1 MFEFYQMKR
10 REFARKTCPA
20 FVLSIVGVAL
30 LESCDNTKEESVVI
44 VPQEE
49 KEYLDR
55 IKSIGTAGFLQV
67 QNKVYFNLK
76 NGSYSKLLTA
86 LNFVNDLDN
95 GVLLLRLSDTSLLAF
110 DNCCPHLG
118 SKNQWSFQ
126 STKFKCANHGY
137 SYGIELPQTAN
148 CSSGIQYGNLR
159 SFKTLLYKDLLT
171 VDFS

>member
-1 MFEFYQMKR
+1 MKR
-10 REFARKTCPA
+10 REFTRKTCPA
-20 FVLSIVGVAL
+20 LVLSIIGSTL
-30 LESCDNTKEESVVI
+30 LESCDNAKEESAVI

-49 KEYLDR
+49 KDYLDR
-55 IKSIGTAGFLQV
+55 MKTIGTTGFLQV

-76 NGSYSKLLTA
+76 HASYSKLLTSV
-86 LNFVNDLDN
+86 NFVNDLDN
-95 GVLLLRLSDTSLLAF
+95 GVLLLRQNATSLLAF

-126 STKFKCANHGY
+126 SNKFKCANHGN
-137 SYGIELPQTAN
+137 SYGIESAQTAN
-148 CSSGIQYGNLR
+148 CGSNSQFGNLR

>member
-1 MFEFYQMKR
+1 MKR

-20 FVLSIVGVAL
+20 LVLSIVGTAL
-30 LESCDNTKEESVVI
+30 LESCDKTKEESVVI

-49 KEYLDR
+49 KDYLDR
-55 IKSIGTAGFLQV
+55 MKTIGTPGFLLV

-76 NGSYSKLLTA
+76 HATYSKLLTA
-86 LNFVNDLDN
+86 TNFVNDLDN
-95 GVLLLRLSDTSLLAF
+95 GVLLLRQSDTSLLAF

-118 SKNQWSFQ
+118 SKNQWTFQ
-126 STKFKCANHGY
+126 SNKFKCANHGN
-137 SYGIELPQTAN
+137 SFGIESGQTAY
-148 CSSGIQYGNLR
+148 CSSNSTYGNLR

>member
-1 MFEFYQMKR
+1 MKR

-20 FVLSIVGVAL
+20 LVLSIIGFSL
-30 LESCDNTKEESVVI
+30 LESCDNAKEESAVI

-49 KEYLDR
+49 KDYLDR
-55 IKSIGTAGFLQV
+55 IKSIGTSGFLQI

-76 NGSYSKLLTA
+76 NSAYSKLLTSV
-86 LNFVNDLDN
+86 NFVNDLDN
-95 GVLLLRLSDTSLLAF
+95 GVLLLRQSDASLLAF

-126 STKFKCANHGY
+126 GNKFKCANHGN
-137 SYGIELPQTAN
+137 SYGIESVQTAN
-148 CSSGIQYGNLR
+148 CSSNSQYGNLR

>member
-1 MFEFYQMKR
+1 MKR

-20 FVLSIVGVAL
+20 LVLSIVGVAL
-30 LESCDNTKEESVVI
+30 LESCDNAKEESAVI

-49 KEYLDR
+49 KDYLDR
-55 IKSIGTAGFLQV
+55 IKSIGTSGFLQV

-76 NGSYSKLLTA
+76 NSTYSKLLTSV
-86 LNFVNDLDN
+86 NFVNDLDN
-95 GVLLLRLSDTSLLAF
+95 GVLLLRQSDASLLAF

-126 STKFKCANHGY
+126 GNKFRCANHG
-137 SYGIELPQTAN
+137 IESVQIAN
-148 CSSGIQYGNLR
+148 CSSNSQFGNLR

>member
-1 MFEFYQMKR
+1 MKR
-10 REFARKTCPA
+10 REFTGKTCPA
-20 FVLSIVGVAL
+20 LVLSIVGVAL
-30 LESCDNTKEESVVI
+30 LESCYNTKEDSMVI

-49 KEYLDR
+49 KDYLDR
-55 IKSIGTAGFLQV
+55 IKSIGTAGFLLI

-76 NGSYSKLLTA
+76 HATYSKLLTA
-86 LNFVNDLDN
+86 VNYVNDLDN
-95 GVLLLRLSDTSLLAF
+95 GVLLLRQSDTSLLAF

-126 STKFKCANHGY
+126 SNKFKCANHGN
-137 SYGIELPQTAN
+137 SYGIDSGQTAY
-148 CSSGIQYGNLR
+148 CSSNSTYGNLR

>member
-1 MFEFYQMKR
+1 MKR

-20 FVLSIVGVAL
+20 LVLSIVGVAL
-30 LESCDNTKEESVVI
+30 LESCNNAKEESVVI

-49 KEYLDR
+49 KDYLDR
-55 IKSIGTAGFLQV
+55 MKTIGTAGFLLV

-76 NGSYSKLLTA
+76 HATYSKLLTA
-86 LNFVNDLDN
+86 TNFVNDLDN
-95 GVLLLRLSDTSLLAF
+95 GVLLLRQSDTSLLAF

-118 SKNQWSFQ
+118 TKNQWTFQ
-126 STKFKCANHGY
+126 SNKFRCANHGN
-137 SYGIELPQTAN
+137 SFGIESGQTAK
-148 CSSGIQYGNLR
+148 CSSNSQYGNLR

>member
-1 MFEFYQMKR
+1 MKR
-10 REFARKTCPA
+10 REFAKRACPA
-20 FVLSIVGVAL
+20 LVLSIIGIAL
-30 LESCDNTKEESVVI
+30 LESCDNAKEESAVI

-49 KEYLDR
+49 KDYLDR
-55 IKSIGTAGFLQV
+55 MKTIGTSGFLQV

-76 NGSYSKLLTA
+76 HASYSKLLTSV
-86 LNFVNDLDN
+86 NFVNDLDN
-95 GVLLLRLSDTSLLAF
+95 GVLLLRQNATSLSAF

-126 STKFKCANHGY
+126 SNKFKCANHGN
-137 SYGIELPQTAN
+137 SYGIESAQTSN
-148 CSSGIQYGNLR
+148 CSSNSQFGNLR